1 MSAREFWY
9 TIENGNLYQIS
20 ENDGHTY
27 IRKGPQR
34 IKILLSTVEEAQK
47 AFPIE
52 LTKANLTIFSQEN
65 SDAIR
70 QETNAVQEIVRT
82 AKRSR

>member
-9 TIENGNLYQIS
+9 TIENGNLYRIS
-20 ENDGHTY
+20 ENDGHAY

-34 IKILLSTVEEAQK
+34 IKILLSTVEEAQT
-47 AFPIE
+47 AFPKE
-52 LTKANLTIFSQEN
+52 LAQANPTILLQEN

-70 QETNAVQEIVRT
+70 
-82 AKRSR
+82 